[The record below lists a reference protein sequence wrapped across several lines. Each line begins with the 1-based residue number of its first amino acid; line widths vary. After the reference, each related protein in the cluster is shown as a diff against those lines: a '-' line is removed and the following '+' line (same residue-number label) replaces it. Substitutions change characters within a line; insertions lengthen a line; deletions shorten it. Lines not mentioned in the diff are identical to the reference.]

1 MRMLESNIVYIGR
14 KPVMNYVLAVLTLLN
29 QDGSKEAVLRAR
41 GRAISTAV
49 DTAEVT
55 RNRFLSNLTCNVS
68 IGTEQLPREE
78 GGTRNVSTMEITL
91 TKSPTGEVEKEE
103 SEVPAVTQEP
113 APTGEPD
120 EPATVDE
127 AAPEEAP
134 APPLEEEKPSESN
147 SEDIAPEE
155 EKR

>member
-1 MRMLESNIVYIGR
+1 MSESNVVYIGR
-14 KPVMNYVLAVLTLLN
+14 KPVMNYVLAVLTILK
-29 QDGSKEAVLRAR
+29 QDGSKGAVLRAR

-55 RNRFLSNLTCNVS
+55 RNRFLSDLICSVS

-103 SEVPAVTQEP
+103 QSSRGDTG
-113 APTGEPD
+113 APRYNREARNTGD
-120 EPATVDE
+120 GGRTR
-127 AAPEEAP
+127 
-134 APPLEEEKPSESN
+134 S
-147 SEDIAPEE
+147 
-155 EKR
+155 

>member
-1 MRMLESNIVYIGR
+1 MSNENIIYVGR
-14 KPVMNYVLAVLTLLN
+14 KPVMNYVLAVMNCFN
-29 QDGSKEAVLRAR
+29 QRGLDEVILRAR

-55 RNRFLSNLTCNVS
+55 RNRFLSDLTCSVS

-103 SEVPAVTQEP
+103 SAVPAGKPEP

-120 EPATVDE
+120 EPATVE
-127 AAPEEAP
+127 EPAPEESPEA
-134 APPLEEEKPSESN
+134 AK
-147 SEDIAPEE
+147 EE